1 MGGLL
6 LAAAC
11 GGEDLANNGAS
22 APISVTA
29 SVTTT
34 TRPEVAPTTEATTTS
49 RAPAPPVTLASTTTT
64 TQPEPFS
71 DEVVLEREF
80 VVRDDGLQPKS
91 IVAVGDGRL
100 VAQNMMYRHNVTVLD
115 SQGVIVAVVD
125 DTIELADLGLGE
137 GRVQGSPV
145 EAAVSA
151 DGAHVYVSNYKLYGP
166 GWNPVADDDCNR
178 GDWDPSLVYRIS
190 TATWTIDDAHWV
202 GAVPKFLATSPDG
215 RWLVVANWCS
225 FDVSVIDLALGTERR
240 VDVGRHP
247 RGVAITADS
256 STAYVAVMGEAR
268 IDVVDL
274 VLATVVDSFDT
285 AGPTPRHL
293 VLGPDDTVLYVSNNL
308 AGTIRALDTTTGE
321 VLATVTVGTQP
332 RTMALAPDGRTL
344 YVVTYRDDE
353 LVVVRAADLTV
364 AQRLATGNR
373 PVGVTVDPVTQ
384 RVWVADYAG
393 SLSVFGPVDTERI
406 GG

>member
-1 MGGLL
+1 MV
-6 LAAAC
+6 
-11 GGEDLANNGAS
+11 GAS
-22 APISVTA
+22 LMAGCVGDSREDGDDFEPSVESSTTTITSRPA
-29 SVTTT
+29 ATTPSTTITTT
-34 TRPEVAPTTEATTTS
+34 T
-49 RAPAPPVTLASTTTT
+49 STTTT
-64 TQPEPFS
+64 TTTTTTVPAPPS
-71 DEVVLEREF
+71 DETVLERDL

-91 IVAVGDGRL
+91 IVAVGDGHL

-115 SQGVIVAVVD
+115 AEGSIVTVID
-125 DTIELADLGLGE
+125 DTIDLAEFDLGDGV
-137 GRVQGSPV
+137 VQGSPV

-178 GDWDPSLVYRIS
+178 GNWDPSLVYRIS
-190 TATWTIDDAHWV
+190 TTTWEIDGAYWV
-202 GAVPKFLATSPDG
+202 GAVPKYLATSPDG

-256 STAYVAVMGEAR
+256 STAYVAIMGESR
-268 IDVVDL
+268 VDVIDL

-293 VLGPDDTVLYVSNNL
+293 VLGLEDEVLYVTNNL
-308 AGTIRALDTTTGE
+308 AGTVRALDATTGE
-321 VLATVTVGTQP
+321 LRSQVYVGEQP
-332 RTMALAPDGRTL
+332 RTMVLAPDGRTL

-353 LVVVRAADLTV
+353 LVVVRASDVTV
-364 AQRLATGNR
+364 LQRLTTGTR
-373 PVGVTVDPVTQ
+373 PVGVAYEPTTD

-393 SLSVFGPVDTERI
+393 SLSVFGAV
-406 GG
+406 G